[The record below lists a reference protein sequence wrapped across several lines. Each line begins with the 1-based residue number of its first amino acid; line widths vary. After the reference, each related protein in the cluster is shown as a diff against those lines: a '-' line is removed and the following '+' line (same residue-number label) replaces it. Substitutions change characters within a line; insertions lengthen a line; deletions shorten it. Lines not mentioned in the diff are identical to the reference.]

1 VDREHILGLIKR
13 HIVVNSHGL
22 GTADIDPRRSM
33 KDLGLSSLDIV
44 EVVSSAMRELRIR
57 IPRTGLANLASI
69 DELVDL
75 FWHTKQQQAA

>member
-1 VDREHILGLIKR
+1 
-13 HIVVNSHGL
+13 
-22 GTADIDPRRSM
+22 M